1 MFRKEIQNCLTQ
13 LNKIKFKAILSA
25 LVIWKTMKKILVF
38 MLLFI
43 TSCSSKDELSITNE
57 NNLFSVTKE
66 TAVLV
71 CGGKSRLIE
80 SKNEEIIKVEIKD
93 SSINEKEKFVQ
104 FTVVET
110 DRKGGKYRIV
120 NCYPNKDPKK
130 SIVKTITTSYKLN

>member
-1 MFRKEIQNCLTQ
+1 MNFSSK
-13 LNKIKFKAILSA
+13 
-25 LVIWKTMKKILVF
+25 KTMKKILVF

-43 TSCSSKDELSITNE
+43 TSCSTKDELSITDE
-57 NNLFSVTKE
+57 NKLFSVTKE

-71 CGGKSRLIE
+71 CGGKSRIID

-93 SSINEKEKFVQ
+93 YSSTEKEKFDQ
-104 FTVVET
+104 FTLVET

-130 SIVKTITTSYKLN
+130 SVIKTIKTNYKLN

>member
-1 MFRKEIQNCLTQ
+1 
-13 LNKIKFKAILSA
+13 
-25 LVIWKTMKKILVF
+25 MKKILVF
-38 MLLFI
+38 ILLFI
-43 TSCSSKDELSITNE
+43 TSCSAKDELSITNE

-66 TAVLV
+66 SAVLI

-93 SSINEKEKFVQ
+93 SSSTKKEKFVQ
-104 FTVVET
+104 FTFVET

>member
-1 MFRKEIQNCLTQ
+1 
-13 LNKIKFKAILSA
+13 
-25 LVIWKTMKKILVF
+25 MKKLLILTI
-38 MLLFI
+38 LLI
-43 TSCSSKDELSITNE
+43 SSCSTKDELSITDE
-57 NNLFSVTKE
+57 NKLFSVTKE

-71 CGGKSRLIE
+71 CGGKSRIIE
-80 SKNEEIIKVEIKD
+80 SENEEIIKIEVKD
-93 SSINEKEKFVQ
+93 FSSAEKEKFVQ